1 MKNSIAK
8 AILFSAV
15 TVCSSLSFAATCS
28 KTMNNNVLNGNL
40 NVPENAVCV
49 LNGSVINGDINVG
62 KNSSL
67 TLNSGTIQGNITAQN
82 SKAVKLDKATVNG
95 DVKLNQIASSIVI
108 DKSVINGNLSCLGN
122 LKSTGGMNVINGD
135 VQGKCK

>member
-1 MKNSIAK
+1 MKNSITK
-8 AILFSAV
+8 AILFSVV
-15 TVCSSLSFAATCS
+15 TACSSLSFAATCT
-28 KTMNNNVLNGNL
+28 KVMNNNVVNGNL

-49 LNGSVINGDINVG
+49 LNGSVINGDINAG

-67 TLNSGTIQGNITAQN
+67 TVNSATIQGDVTAQN

-108 DKSVINGNLSCLGN
+108 DKSVINGDLTCAGN
-122 LKSTGGMNVINGD
+122 IKSTGGMNVVRGD